1 MVLARIAGLCL
12 LLAMR
17 AAPSV
22 AFEQAAFETERFKS
36 DLIAG
41 RAIVVHISAPWCPT
55 CWTQHLVLT
64 SLADA
69 PEYASVRVYEVDFDQ
84 QKDVVRAFRAQHQST
99 LIAFHG
105 QRELARSV
113 GDTSMQGIR
122 EVLISS
128 LK

>member
-1 MVLARIAGLCL
+1 MVLARIVGLCL
-12 LLAMR
+12 LLAMH
-17 AAPSV
+17 AAPAV

-55 CWTQHLVLT
+55 CWTQHLVLS
-64 SLADA
+64 SLANA

-84 QKDVVRAFRAQHQST
+84 QKDVARAFRAQHQST

-122 EVLISS
+122 EVLASS

>member
-1 MVLARIAGLCL
+1 VVLARIVGLSL
-12 LLAMR
+12 LLALR
-17 AAPSV
+17 AAPAV
-22 AFEQAAFETERFKS
+22 AFEQAAFETERFKA

-41 RAIVVHISAPWCPT
+41 RAIVVHISAAWCPT
-55 CWTQHLVLT
+55 CWTQHLVLS
-64 SLADA
+64 SLANA

-84 QKDVVRAFRAQHQST
+84 RKDVARAFRAQHQST

-122 EVLISS
+122 EVLASS